1 MKEQTSLTQRIQNLF
16 KSDPKPIFDHFRN
29 IGIAAALALG
39 AGALR
44 SFHLENNLWYL
55 NDVALV
61 CSYVTFALATVL
73 LIINTSFAQISI
85 NIFFF
90 NKTKFDGVLQKIG
103 SAVVL
108 YTYTGVLFALTVMYA
123 LNAANDRIEQI
134 NQQQAEAGKLYL
146 NIEKVN
152 ETLKTL
158 GEENVKLRSENSRL
172 ESDIESLSSEVSQ
185 FNKSIQPTAGAS
197 AD

>member
-1 MKEQTSLTQRIQNLF
+1 MEAQTSLKQRVENLF

-44 SFHLENNLWYL
+44 SFNLENNPWYL
-55 NDVALV
+55 NDIALV
-61 CSYVTFALATVL
+61 CSYVTFAITIVL
-73 LIINTSFAQISI
+73 LIINISFAQISI
-85 NIFFF
+85 NMFFF
-90 NKTKFDGVLQKIG
+90 NKTKFDGFLQKIG
-103 SAVVL
+103 SAIVL

-123 LNAANDRIEQI
+123 LNAANDRIEKL
-134 NQQQAEAGKLYL
+134 NQQQAEADKLYL

-152 ETLKTL
+152 EALNRL
-158 GEENVKLRSENSRL
+158 GEENVTLRSENSRFKN
-172 ESDIESLSSEVSQ
+172 ENESLSSEVSQ
-185 FNKSIQPTAGAS
+185 FNKSIQPTAGSS